1 MIASPSTE
9 QPLDTEPTIEVTW
22 PETDVA
28 LVVLAG
34 EQDMGSAPVIEGA
47 VSDALRTCSHL
58 VIDLSAVQFVDS
70 SIISLLIR
78 MRREAADRGCDFN
91 LVVQEGQPI
100 ERTLE
105 ICGVL
110 PELNRVPTR
119 DAAMARGQES

>member
-1 MIASPSTE
+1 
-9 QPLDTEPTIEVTW
+9 
-22 PETDVA
+22 
-28 LVVLAG
+28 
-34 EQDMGSAPVIEGA
+34 MGSAPVVEGA

-91 LVVQEGQPI
+91 LVVQEAQPI